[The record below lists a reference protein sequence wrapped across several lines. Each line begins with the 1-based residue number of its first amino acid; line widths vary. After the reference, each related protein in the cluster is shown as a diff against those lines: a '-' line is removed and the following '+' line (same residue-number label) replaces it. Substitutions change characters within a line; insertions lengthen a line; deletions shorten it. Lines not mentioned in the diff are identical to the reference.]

1 MSDSTGPDG
10 QGRAAAS
17 RDSDLRPS
25 AVLLSTIGEIG
36 EQITTICD
44 KLGRAEA
51 GVKTYAGALDKVG
64 KDLSDPR
71 ITARR
76 LKDKVGEMLSATTRI
91 AEQNSALQVELRSSN
106 TEIGRLRQRIEQLHS
121 ETITDPVTK
130 IFNRKWF
137 DHSLDFAIE
146 AADERSR
153 PLCLLMVDIDRFKRF
168 NDQHGRRLGDR
179 VLRLVAKALSDC
191 TTGQD
196 IVARHGGDQFVAI
209 LPNTEIEDAEKLGRN
224 VIAEVAKKKIA
235 DRRSKQVIDN
245 ITVSVGGAAREAGQ
259 RPDEFLDRAEKALR
273 DAKASGRN
281 TVRVIGATNT

>member
-1 MSDSTGPDG
+1 MSDSTRPDG
-10 QGRAAAS
+10 KGRAAAS

-25 AVLLSTIGEIG
+25 TVLLSTIGEIG
-36 EQITTICD
+36 EQITTICAQ
-44 KLGRAEA
+44 LGRAEA

-76 LKDKVGEMLSATTRI
+76 LKDKVGQMLSATTRI
-91 AEQNSALQVELRSSN
+91 AEQNSDLQGELRSSN
-106 TEIGRLRQRIEQLHS
+106 AEIGRLRQRIEQLHS
-121 ETITDPVTK
+121 ETITDPITK

-146 AADERSR
+146 TADERSR
-153 PLCLLMVDIDRFKRF
+153 PLCLLIVDIDRFKRF

-179 VLRLVAKALSDC
+179 VLRLVAKVLSDC

-196 IVARHGGDQFVAI
+196 IVARHGGDQFVVI

-224 VIAEVAKKKIA
+224 VVAEVAKKKIA

-259 RPDEFLDRAEKALR
+259 RPDEFLDRAETALR

-281 TVRVIGATNT
+281 TVRVIGD

>member
-10 QGRAAAS
+10 KGHAAAS

-76 LKDKVGEMLSATTRI
+76 LKDKVGQMLSATARV
-91 AEQNSALQVELRSSN
+91 AEQNSALQGELRSSN
-106 TEIGRLRQRIEQLHS
+106 AEIGRLRQRIERLHS
-121 ETITDPVTK
+121 ETITDPITK

-146 AADERSR
+146 TADERSR
-153 PLCLLMVDIDRFKRF
+153 PLCLLMIDIDRFKRF

-209 LPNTEIEDAEKLGRN
+209 LPNTEIEDAEKLARD

-259 RPDEFLDRAEKALR
+259 RPDEFLDRAEKAGG
-273 DAKASGRN
+273 SSPS
-281 TVRVIGATNT
+281 

>member
-1 MSDSTGPDG
+1 MKSDTTGSAG
-10 QGRAAAS
+10 GGGAAAS
-17 RDSDLRPS
+17 RDNGLRP
-25 AVLLSTIGEIG
+25 ATVLLSTIGEIG

-91 AEQNSALQVELRSSN
+91 AEQNSDLQGELRSSN
-106 TEIGRLRQRIEQLHS
+106 AEIGRLRQRIERLHS

-130 IFNRKWF
+130 IYNRKWF
-137 DHSLDFAIE
+137 DRSLDFAIE

-153 PLCLLMVDIDRFKRF
+153 PLCLLMIDIDRFKRF
-168 NDQHGRRLGDR
+168 NDRHGRRLGDR
-179 VLRLVAKALSDC
+179 VLLLVAKSPSDC

-196 IVARHGGDQFVAI
+196 IVARLGGDQFVVI
-209 LPNTEIEDAEKLGRN
+209 LPNTELGDAEKLGRDI
-224 VIAEVAKKKIA
+224 VDDVQKRKIT
-235 DRRSKQVIDN
+235 DRRAKQVITD
-245 ITVSVGGAAREAGQ
+245 ITVSVGGVAREAGQ

-281 TVRVIGATNT
+281 TVRVIGG